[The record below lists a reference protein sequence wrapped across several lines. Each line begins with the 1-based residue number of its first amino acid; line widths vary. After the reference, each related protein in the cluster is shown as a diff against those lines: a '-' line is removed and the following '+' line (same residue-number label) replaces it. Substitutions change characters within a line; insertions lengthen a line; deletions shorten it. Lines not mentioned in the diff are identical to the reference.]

1 MYKSIFFLWAVFLLS
16 CGNQLPKGIVE
27 QKKMEKVLWDIL
39 KVDTYSKNYIAKD
52 TTKNAAV
59 ENAKM
64 QQQVFDLHKITK
76 EEFYK
81 SYTYYLAHSDLIKP
95 LLDTIINKASIEKY
109 SKYNTRQRSDSAI
122 LQE

>member
-1 MYKSIFFLWAVFLLS
+1 MHKLIFFLLVIFLFS

-52 TTKNAAV
+52 STKNAAV

-64 QQQVFDLHKITK
+64 QQQIFDLYKITK

-81 SYTYYLAHSDLIKP
+81 SYTYYLAHGDLIKP

-122 LQE
+122 LQP